1 MTLTLNGR
9 EKRSSLFCQCTNDE
23 EKRLYDA
30 GPRFML
36 TKVLERPFDSSEK
49 DLESSEITPMMDPV
63 QVSMLV
69 NFFSGEKV
77 K

>member
-1 MTLTLNGR
+1 
-9 EKRSSLFCQCTNDE
+9 
-23 EKRLYDA
+23 
-30 GPRFML
+30 ML
-36 TKVLERPFDSSEK
+36 TKVLERPFDSTEK